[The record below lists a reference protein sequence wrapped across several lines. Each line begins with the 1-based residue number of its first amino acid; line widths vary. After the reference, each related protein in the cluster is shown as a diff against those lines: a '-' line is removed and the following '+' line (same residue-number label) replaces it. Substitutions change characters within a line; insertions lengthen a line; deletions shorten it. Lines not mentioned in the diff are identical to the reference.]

1 MDVAGL
7 DQKRVD
13 LLARKEALAALEHSP
28 NPADRELYQHAA
40 QAYQQAEDAYQRAAS
55 LLTTE
60 ELAAVTART
69 TR

>member
-7 DQKRVD
+7 DQQRKD
-13 LLARKEALAALEHSP
+13 LLNRMVAISALEHSMD
-28 NPADRELYQHAA
+28 PAERARYLQAA
-40 QAYQQAEDAYQRAAS
+40 QAYQRAEDAYQRAAS

>member
-7 DQKRVD
+7 DQRRVD
-13 LLARKEALAALEHSP
+13 LLARKEALAAWQYS
-28 NPADRELYQHAA
+28 ADVRERERYQLAA
-40 QAYQQAEDAYQRAAS
+40 QAYQLAEDAYQRAAS